1 MRRLNSKS
9 AYTSYTY
16 PDPLRRRGDV
26 VAEDAAHEVALHLGG
41 GAGEIRRQ
49 VALQRLVHRRR
60 DPERVGAVA
69 VVVGD
74 VVLVGDGLQP
84 HSAASGTSPPLRLR
98 RRGHRRR
105 RRWSGRRVVRATT
118 SGCSSSCSPAGS
130 GACCGGGGMAVTR
143 WIWPRRVLTVA
154 ARRGR
159 GILACAGA
167 VVARVSCGG
176 EGRGE
181 GIERRRG

>member
-60 DPERVGAVA
+60 DPELVGAVA
-69 VVVGD
+69 VVFGD

-84 HSAASGTSPPLRLR
+84 HQRPPVPRLPLRLR

-105 RRWSGRRVVRATT
+105 RRWSGRRVVRRHHLRLQQQLQPGRLRGLLRRRRHGGDAVDLAA
-118 SGCSSSCSPAGS
+118 AGPH
-130 GACCGGGGMAVTR
+130 GGG
-143 WIWPRRVLTVA
+143 A
-154 ARRGR
+154 AGKRHLGLRGR
-159 GILACAGA
+159 GGC
-167 VVARVSCGG
+167 
-176 EGRGE
+176 
-181 GIERRRG
+181 

>member
-60 DPERVGAVA
+60 DPELVGAVA

-84 HSAASGTSPPLRLR
+84 HQRPPVPRLPCGCGGAGTPPAPVERAAVVRRHHLRLQQQLQP
-98 RRGHRRR
+98 
-105 RRWSGRRVVRATT
+105 GRLR
-118 SGCSSSCSPAGS
+118 
-130 GACCGGGGMAVTR
+130 ACCGGGGMAVTR